1 MEKAAD
7 EEHDGI
13 RKRKLQRRQARG
25 MSSSVQLN
33 GHVVVAE
40 KKVRE
45 DRGFSRDSEEY
56 EIAAGI
62 VGAARAV
69 ARA

>member
-1 MEKAAD
+1 MP
-7 EEHDGI
+7 
-13 RKRKLQRRQARG
+13 
-25 MSSSVQLN
+25 SSVQLN
-33 GHVVVAE
+33 GHVVVAK

-45 DRGFSRDSEEY
+45 DRGFSRDLEEIK
-56 EIAAGI
+56 IAAGI

>member
-1 MEKAAD
+1 
-7 EEHDGI
+7 
-13 RKRKLQRRQARG
+13 

-45 DRGFSRDSEEY
+45 DRDFSRDSEEY